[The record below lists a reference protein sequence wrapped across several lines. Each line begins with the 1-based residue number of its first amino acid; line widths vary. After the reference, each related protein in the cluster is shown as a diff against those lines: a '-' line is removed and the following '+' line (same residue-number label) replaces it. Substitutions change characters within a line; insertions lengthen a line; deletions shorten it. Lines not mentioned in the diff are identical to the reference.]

1 MLDSGRGGA
10 FSAAVMALRTL
21 LAAALLL
28 PLAPAAAQDAPIY
41 TTEQDYTP
49 APALWKLAD
58 EDTTIYLF
66 GTFHLLPTGFRWRT
80 PQFDRIAAEVDTLVL
95 ESSEEDAM
103 ASLAALA
110 PKMQSV
116 SEARPRTSQRLSPA
130 LRSSWREMIE
140 SSGREFETVD
150 SMPLALAM
158 LGFDGGGEAEG
169 QSLPELGVEN
179 VLSAEFV
186 ADGRPIESIENH
198 GAVMLSLM
206 RIDDAPMLAELSE
219 ELRYWPGAALTRGR
233 SAAVPERDWS
243 MEHAWARG
251 QIDPGFDLGMGDGKV
266 GTAFQRVLLARRNEA
281 WSYWLKNRLAR
292 PGTILVA
299 VGAGH
304 FEGRRSLRYYA
315 EQRGL
320 TIERIN

>member
-1 MLDSGRGGA
+1 MA
-10 FSAAVMALRTL
+10 FRTY

-28 PLAPAAAQDAPIY
+28 PLAPAAAEDARVY
-41 TTEQDYTP
+41 TLEQDYTP
-49 APALWKLAD
+49 APALWKLSD

-66 GTFHLLPTGFRWRT
+66 GTFHLLPTGFQWRT
-80 PQFDRIAAEVDTLVL
+80 AQFDRIAAEVDSLVL
-95 ESSEEDAM
+95 ESSEDDAV
-103 ASLAALA
+103 ASLDALA
-110 PKMQSV
+110 PKMQRV
-116 SEARPRTSQRLSPA
+116 SQSRPRTSQRLAPE
-130 LRSSWREMIE
+130 LRGNWREMIE
-140 SSGREFETVD
+140 SAGREFETVD

-169 QSLPELGVEN
+169 LSRPELGVEN

-206 RIDDAPMLAELSE
+206 RIDDTPMLAELAE
-219 ELRYWPGAALTRGR
+219 ELSYWRPAALPGGR
-233 SAAVPERDWS
+233 SAGATGRDWS

-251 QIDPGFDLGMGDGKV
+251 QIDANFDLGMGNGKV
-266 GTAFQRVLLARRNEA
+266 GTAFQRVLLARRNEV
-281 WSYWLKNRLAR
+281 WSYWLKNRLER

-304 FEGRRSLRYYA
+304 FEGRRSLRYFA